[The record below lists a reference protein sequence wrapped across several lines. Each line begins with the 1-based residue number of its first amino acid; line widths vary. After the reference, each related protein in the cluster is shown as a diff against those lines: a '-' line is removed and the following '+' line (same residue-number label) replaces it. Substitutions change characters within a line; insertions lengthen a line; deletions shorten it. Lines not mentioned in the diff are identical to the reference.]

1 MRLPLRRMVIL
12 SLALAVLLAV
22 AACAGAAGPAGAP
35 GAPGLPGEPGLAG
48 NPGLPGKPGAPGNP
62 GLPGEPG
69 SPGLPGPQGLAG
81 PAGKDAPGL
90 PGASVVV
97 SPTTVTRG
105 ENVTVTGAGFTPGS
119 IVLVEV
125 DGLRGPAAIALVSA
139 DLSPEEMVVNGDGA
153 FQFELPTPSNSAD
166 GLKTLRAVDAEGTVA
181 TTPLTVTK

>member
-1 MRLPLRRMVIL
+1 MRWPIRGTVIL
-12 SLALAVLLAV
+12 SLVLVALLAL
-22 AACAGAAGPAGAP
+22 AACAGAAGPQGQ
-35 GAPGLPGEPGLAG
+35 PGEPGLSGNPG
-48 NPGLPGKPGAPGNP
+48 NPGLPGKPGAPGKP

-69 SPGLPGPQGLAG
+69 APGLPGIQGPAG
-81 PAGKDAPGL
+81 PAGNDAPGL

-97 SPTTVTRG
+97 SPTTVVRG
-105 ENVTVTGAGFTPGS
+105 GNVTVTGAGFTPGS

-139 DLSPEEMVVNGDGA
+139 DLSPDEMVVNDNGA
-153 FQFELPTPSNSAD
+153 FQFELPTPSNSGD